1 MNTSNCSEILNLIP
15 SYIDDLLDI
24 EVKDRVAE
32 HINSCDKCR
41 AELTLMTS
49 VREKTKELPDVK
61 ISADF
66 HARLIEKAKEQ
77 KAKKRARRIVLLRRS
92 GAGVA
97 AAAVVALSVV
107 SFGNLGNTDSDIG
120 DQAPVYSAAPTPE
133 VTPTPDVNTETD
145 VTSTARTEST
155 AQNVQNHTQ
164 PKEAAP
170 QAAPVTDITDTAP
183 VSGGGSSGGGSSA
196 KADLEAEVTV
206 DAAVVCDESAY
217 MAAEIT
223 LDDSN
228 REAVME
234 ILAPYEKDHMGYKV
248 PDIGAILRK
257 IAELGIEV
265 QAKDCDMNSNY
276 IIVK

>member
-1 MNTSNCSEILNLIP
+1 MNTQNCSEILNLIP

-24 EVKDRVAE
+24 KEKDRVAE

-66 HARLIEKAKEQ
+66 HARLMEKAKEQ

-107 SFGNLGNTDSDIG
+107 SFGNLGNTNSDIG
-120 DQAPVYSAAPTPE
+120 DQAPVYSATPTPE
-133 VTPTPDVNTETD
+133 AAPTPDVNTETD
-145 VTSTARTEST
+145 VALTARTEST
-155 AQNVQNHTQ
+155 AQDVQNYTQ
-164 PKEAAP
+164 PKEAVP

-183 VSGGGSSGGGSSA
+183 ASGGGSSA
-196 KADLEAEVTV
+196 KADLEAEVIV

-248 PDIGAILRK
+248 PDIGAVLRK
-257 IAELGIEV
+257 IAELGIQV
-265 QAKDCDMNSNY
+265 QATDCDMNSNY

>member
-1 MNTSNCSEILNLIP
+1 MNTPNCSEILNLIP

-24 EVKDRVAE
+24 KEKECVAE
-32 HINSCDKCR
+32 HIDSCDKCR
-41 AELTLMTS
+41 TELALMTS

-61 ISADF
+61 ISNDF

-77 KAKKRARRIVLLRRS
+77 KAKKHARRIVLLRRS

-107 SFGNLGNTDSDIG
+107 SFGNLGNTNSDLG
-120 DQAPVYSAAPTPE
+120 DQTPIYSATPTQE
-133 VTPTPDVNTETD
+133 AAPTPDVNTETD
-145 VTSTARTEST
+145 VTPTARTENT
-155 AQNVQNHTQ
+155 AQDVQNYTQ

-170 QAAPVTDITDTAP
+170 QAAPTIDYTDAAP
-183 VSGGGSSGGGSSA
+183 APSSGGGSSA
-196 KADLEAEVTV
+196 KADLGAEVSV
-206 DAAVVCDESAY
+206 DAAVVCDESVY

-223 LDDSN
+223 LDDIN

-234 ILAPYEKDHMGYKV
+234 ILAQYEKDDIGYRV
-248 PDIGAILRK
+248 PDIGAVLRK
-257 IAELGIEV
+257 IAELGIQV